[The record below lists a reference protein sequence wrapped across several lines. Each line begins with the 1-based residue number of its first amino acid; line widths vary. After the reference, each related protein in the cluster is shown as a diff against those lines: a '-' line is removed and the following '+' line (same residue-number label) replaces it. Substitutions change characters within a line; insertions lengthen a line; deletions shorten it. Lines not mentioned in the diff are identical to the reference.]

1 MTHDAQASSEQ
12 GCVFCRIVKGE
23 APAEIVNECEGAI
36 TIVPRDPVTKG
47 HLLVIPRQHAEYLW
61 NLHPQHLAH
70 TAFEVA
76 SQAYDAWD
84 NVGGVN
90 VIQSNGSPATQTVW
104 HVHFH
109 IVPRYAMDGLKL
121 PWSGGQHM
129 HPGFT
134 EVEQEAAEF
143 DFIHQANAL
152 KWVPELVEIEVPD
165 E

>member
-1 MTHDAQASSEQ
+1 MNERTAQDLCEYSPD
-12 GCVFCRIVKGE
+12 CVFCRIVASE

-90 VIQSNGSPATQTVW
+90 VIQSNGSSATQTVW

-121 PWSGGQHM
+121 PWSGGRHM

-134 EVEQEAAEF
+134 KTVGAQG
-143 DFIHQANAL
+143 
-152 KWVPELVEIEVPD
+152 V
-165 E
+165 